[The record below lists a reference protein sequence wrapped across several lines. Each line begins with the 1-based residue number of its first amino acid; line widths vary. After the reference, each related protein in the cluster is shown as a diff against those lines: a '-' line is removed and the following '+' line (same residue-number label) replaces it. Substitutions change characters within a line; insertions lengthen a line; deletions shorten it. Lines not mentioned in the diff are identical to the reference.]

1 MTTDP
6 NPHLAPAQIS
16 NDLVDSRAL
25 FLGRLQDNHLQC
37 DQLHRAHYTTMML
50 LARLGDMD
58 PRATDPR
65 PSTAGATASSAAGG
79 GQPVPQPVPMSDT

>member
-1 MTTDP
+1 MTTDS
-6 NPHLAPAQIS
+6 NPELARTQIS

-25 FLGRLQDNHLQC
+25 FLGRCQAGHLQC

-58 PRATDPR
+58 PRATDPP
-65 PSTAGATASSAAGG
+65 PSTAGATGSGAAGG
-79 GQPVPQPVPMSDT
+79 GQHVPMSDR

>member
-6 NPHLAPAQIS
+6 NPHLAAAQIS

-37 DQLHRAHYTTMML
+37 DTLHRAHYTTMML